1 MAIGS
6 FIAILF
12 LIVNAIISVRTIV
25 ATVYVVYLLIKAL
38 RKYLSSRPERE
49 ERQENAKHIGQV
61 IKNHRVRC
69 NMTQEFLADRLGVSR
84 QAVSKW
90 EKGRSDPSTTNLI
103 ALAKIF
109 DITPEEMLKEITA
122 ELKRKQPLI

>member
-38 RKYLSSRPERE
+38 RKYLSSRPERG
-49 ERQENAKHIGQV
+49 ERRENAKHIGQV

-122 ELKRKQPLI
+122 E

>member
-49 ERQENAKHIGQV
+49 ARQENAKHIGQV

-90 EKGRSDPSTTNLI
+90 EKGQSDPSTTNLI

-122 ELKRKQPLI
+122 E

>member
-49 ERQENAKHIGQV
+49 ERRENAKHIGQV

-69 NMTQEFLADRLGVSR
+69 NMTQEFLADRLEVSR

-122 ELKRKQPLI
+122 E

>member
-12 LIVNAIISVRTIV
+12 LIVSAIISVRTIV

-49 ERQENAKHIGQV
+49 ERRENAKHIGQV

-122 ELKRKQPLI
+122 E

>member
-122 ELKRKQPLI
+122 E

>member
-6 FIAILF
+6 FIDILF

-49 ERQENAKHIGQV
+49 ERRENAKHIGQV

-90 EKGRSDPSTTNLI
+90 EKGQSDPSTTNLI

-122 ELKRKQPLI
+122 E

>member
-1 MAIGS
+1 MVIAN
-6 FIAILF
+6 FIAIIF
-12 LIVNAIISVRTIV
+12 LIVNTIISVRTIV

-49 ERQENAKHIGQV
+49 ERRENAKHIGQV

-90 EKGRSDPSTTNLI
+90 EKGQSDPSTTNLI

-122 ELKRKQPLI
+122 E

>member
-12 LIVNAIISVRTIV
+12 LIVNAIISVLTIV
-25 ATVYVVYLLIKAL
+25 ATIYVVYLLIKAL

-49 ERQENAKHIGQV
+49 ERRENAKHIGQV

-122 ELKRKQPLI
+122 E

>member
-49 ERQENAKHIGQV
+49 ERRENAKHIGQV

-69 NMTQEFLADRLGVSR
+69 NMTQEFLANRLGVSR

-90 EKGRSDPSTTNLI
+90 EKGQSDPSTTNLI

-122 ELKRKQPLI
+122 E

>member
-1 MAIGS
+1 MFIGN

-49 ERQENAKHIGQV
+49 ERRENAKHIGQV

-122 ELKRKQPLI
+122 E

>member
-49 ERQENAKHIGQV
+49 EKRENAKHIGQV
-61 IKNHRVRC
+61 IKNHRVQC

-90 EKGRSDPSTTNLI
+90 EKGQSDPSTTNLI

-122 ELKRKQPLI
+122 E

>member
-25 ATVYVVYLLIKAL
+25 ATVYVVYLVIKAL

-49 ERQENAKHIGQV
+49 ERRENAKHIGQV

-90 EKGRSDPSTTNLI
+90 EKGQSDPSTTNLI

-122 ELKRKQPLI
+122 E

>member
-38 RKYLSSRPERE
+38 KKYLSSRPERE
-49 ERQENAKHIGQV
+49 ERRESAKHIGQV

-90 EKGRSDPSTTNLI
+90 EKGQSDPSTTNLI

-122 ELKRKQPLI
+122 E

>member
-90 EKGRSDPSTTNLI
+90 EKGQSDPSTTNLI

-122 ELKRKQPLI
+122 E

>member
-49 ERQENAKHIGQV
+49 ERRENAKHIGQV
-61 IKNHRVRC
+61 IKNHHVRC

-90 EKGRSDPSTTNLI
+90 ESGASAPSTTNLM
-103 ALAKIF
+103 ALAKVF
-109 DITPEEMLKEITA
+109 DVSAEELLKETQ
-122 ELKRKQPLI
+122 KN

>member
-12 LIVNAIISVRTIV
+12 LIVNAIISVRAIV

-49 ERQENAKHIGQV
+49 ERRENAKHIGQV

-122 ELKRKQPLI
+122 E

>member
-6 FIAILF
+6 FVAILF

-49 ERQENAKHIGQV
+49 ERRENAKHIGQV

-90 EKGRSDPSTTNLI
+90 EKGQSDPSTTNLI

-122 ELKRKQPLI
+122 E

>member
-12 LIVNAIISVRTIV
+12 LIVNAIISMRTIV

-69 NMTQEFLADRLGVSR
+69 NMTQEFLADRFGVSR

-90 EKGRSDPSTTNLI
+90 EKGQSDPSTTNLI

-109 DITPEEMLKEITA
+109 DITPEEMLKEIAA
-122 ELKRKQPLI
+122 E

>member
-69 NMTQEFLADRLGVSR
+69 NMTQEFLADRLEVSR

-90 EKGRSDPSTTNLI
+90 EKGQSDPSTTNLI

-122 ELKRKQPLI
+122 E

>member
-25 ATVYVVYLLIKAL
+25 AIVYVVYLLIKAL

-49 ERQENAKHIGQV
+49 ERRENAKYIGQV

-122 ELKRKQPLI
+122 E

>member
-38 RKYLSSRPERE
+38 RKYLSSRPERGKTG
-49 ERQENAKHIGQV
+49 ERKT
-61 IKNHRVRC
+61 HR
-69 NMTQEFLADRLGVSR
+69 TGD
-84 QAVSKW
+84 
-90 EKGRSDPSTTNLI
+90 
-103 ALAKIF
+103 
-109 DITPEEMLKEITA
+109 
-122 ELKRKQPLI
+122 

>member
-49 ERQENAKHIGQV
+49 ERRENAKHIGQ
-61 IKNHRVRC
+61 
-69 NMTQEFLADRLGVSR
+69 EELANILGVSA

-90 EKGRSDPSTTNLI
+90 EKGQSDPSTTNLI

-109 DITPEEMLKEITA
+109 NITPEEMLKEITA
-122 ELKRKQPLI
+122 E

>member
-49 ERQENAKHIGQV
+49 ERRENAKHIGQV
-61 IKNHRVRC
+61 IKNHRVRL

-84 QAVSKW
+84 QAGAKW

-122 ELKRKQPLI
+122 E

>member
-12 LIVNAIISVRTIV
+12 LIVNAIISVRTSV

-49 ERQENAKHIGQV
+49 ERRENAKHIGQV

-90 EKGRSDPSTTNLI
+90 EKGQSDPSTTNLI

-122 ELKRKQPLI
+122 E

>member
-38 RKYLSSRPERE
+38 RKYLSSRQERE
-49 ERQENAKHIGQV
+49 EKRENAKHIGQV

-69 NMTQEFLADRLGVSR
+69 NMTKEFLVDRLGVSR

-90 EKGRSDPSTTNLI
+90 EKGQSDPSTTNLI

-122 ELKRKQPLI
+122 E

>member
-12 LIVNAIISVRTIV
+12 LIVKAIISVRTIV

-38 RKYLSSRPERE
+38 RKYLSSRQERE

-69 NMTQEFLADRLGVSR
+69 NMTQEFLADRLEVSR

-90 EKGRSDPSTTNLI
+90 EKGQSDPSTTNLI

-122 ELKRKQPLI
+122 E

>member
-38 RKYLSSRPERE
+38 RKYLSSRPKRE
-49 ERQENAKHIGQV
+49 ERRENAKHIGQV

-122 ELKRKQPLI
+122 E

>member
-49 ERQENAKHIGQV
+49 ERRENAKHIGQV

-90 EKGRSDPSTTNLI
+90 ESGASAPSTTNLM
-103 ALAKIF
+103 ALAKVF
-109 DITPEEMLKEITA
+109 DGSAEELLKETQ
-122 ELKRKQPLI
+122 KN

>member
-49 ERQENAKHIGQV
+49 ERRENAKHIGQV

-69 NMTQEFLADRLGVSR
+69 NMTQEFLAYRLGVSR

-90 EKGRSDPSTTNLI
+90 EKGQSDPSTTNLI

-122 ELKRKQPLI
+122 E

>member
-49 ERQENAKHIGQV
+49 ERRENAKHIGQV
-61 IKNHRVRC
+61 VKNHRVRC

-90 EKGRSDPSTTNLI
+90 EKGQSDPSTTNLI

-122 ELKRKQPLI
+122 E

>member
-12 LIVNAIISVRTIV
+12 LIVNAIISVLTIV

-49 ERQENAKHIGQV
+49 ERRENAKHIGQV

-90 EKGRSDPSTTNLI
+90 EKGQSDPSTTNLI
-103 ALAKIF
+103 ALATIF
-109 DITPEEMLKEITA
+109 NITPEEMLKEITA
-122 ELKRKQPLI
+122 E

>member
-12 LIVNAIISVRTIV
+12 MIVNAIISVRTIV

-49 ERQENAKHIGQV
+49 ERRENAKHIGQV

-122 ELKRKQPLI
+122 E

>member
-1 MAIGS
+1 MVIGN
-6 FIAILF
+6 FIAIVF
-12 LIVNAIISVRTIV
+12 LIVNTVISVRALV

-49 ERQENAKHIGQV
+49 ERRENAKHIGQV

-90 EKGRSDPSTTNLI
+90 EKGQSDPSTTNLI

-122 ELKRKQPLI
+122 E

>member
-49 ERQENAKHIGQV
+49 ERRENAKHIGQV

-122 ELKRKQPLI
+122 E

>member
-49 ERQENAKHIGQV
+49 ERRENAKHIGQV
-61 IKNHRVRC
+61 IKNHRVRY

-90 EKGRSDPSTTNLI
+90 EKGQSDPSTTNLI

-122 ELKRKQPLI
+122 E

>member
-84 QAVSKW
+84 QAVSKS
-90 EKGRSDPSTTNLI
+90 EKGQSDPSTTNLI

-122 ELKRKQPLI
+122 E

>member
-12 LIVNAIISVRTIV
+12 LIVNAIISVLTIV

-49 ERQENAKHIGQV
+49 ERRENAKHIGQV

-69 NMTQEFLADRLGVSR
+69 NMTQEFLADRLEVSR

-90 EKGRSDPSTTNLI
+90 EKVSQTQVPQI
-103 ALAKIF
+103 
-109 DITPEEMLKEITA
+109 
-122 ELKRKQPLI
+122 

>member
-49 ERQENAKHIGQV
+49 ERRENAKHIGQV

-90 EKGRSDPSTTNLI
+90 EKGQSDPSTTNLI

-122 ELKRKQPLI
+122 E

>member
-49 ERQENAKHIGQV
+49 ERRENAKHLGQV

-90 EKGRSDPSTTNLI
+90 EKGQSDPSTTNLI

-122 ELKRKQPLI
+122 E